1 MGNLTRVG
9 IAGTGSYVPE
19 RVVPNQYFEDFIET
33 SDEWIRQRTG
43 IRERR
48 WANDTET
55 TSYMCTEAARRAI
68 ENAKLDPADV
78 DLVVLG
84 TVSPD
89 QFLPAVS
96 PTVQA
101 NLGLKAGAFD
111 VVAACNGFV
120 TALNTAH
127 AMVASGSA
135 RNVLAIGAERLSSF
149 LDIQDRTSCIL
160 FGDGAGAAVVSRH
173 EDCQQGEI
181 LRTQLGADGTGAD
194 FIQMTAGGSS
204 KPPTHDTVEARE
216 HYIRVKGREVYR
228 FAVSSM
234 SNIVEDMLKG
244 HDMDELGL
252 VVPHQVN
259 QRIIDAAVERLE
271 IPPEKVFVN
280 IDKYGNTSAGS
291 IPIALDEAH
300 REGRLES
307 GKLVV
312 MAAFGAGLAWGG
324 TLLRW

>member
-9 IAGTGSYVPE
+9 IAGTGSYLPE
-19 RVVPNQYFEDFIET
+19 RVVPNAYFEEFVET
-33 SDEWIRQRTG
+33 NDEWITQRTG

-48 WANDTET
+48 WANESET
-55 TSYMCTEAARRAI
+55 NSFMCTKAAERAI
-68 ENAKLDPADV
+68 ENAGLKASDI

-89 QFLPAVS
+89 HTLPAVS
-96 PTVQA
+96 PTVQS

-120 TALNTAH
+120 TALNTAY
-127 AMVASGSA
+127 AMIAAGSA

-149 LDIQDRTSCIL
+149 IDIQDRTSCIL
-160 FGDGAGAAVVSRH
+160 FGDGAGAAVVSRFD
-173 EDCQQGEI
+173 DCGQGEI
-181 LRTQLGADGTGAD
+181 LRTQLGADGTGMEY
-194 FIQMTAGGSS
+194 IHMVAGGST
-204 KPPTHDTVEARE
+204 KPPTHDTIEARE

-234 SNIVEDMLKG
+234 SQIVEDMLEG
-244 HDMDELGL
+244 YSHDELGL

-259 QRIIDAAVERLE
+259 QRIIDAAIERLG

-280 IDKYGNTSAGS
+280 IHKYGNTSAGS
-291 IPIALDEAH
+291 VPIALDEAH
-300 REGRLES
+300 REGRLVKD
-307 GKLVV
+307 KLVV